1 MSDAAFFDLDNTL
14 IKGSVLFHLGV
25 GMVRHRLV
33 TRREIT
39 RHAWHHVAYRWRGE
53 RSGQVADL
61 RDRALT
67 LGAGLRVAEIVAL
80 SEQVY
85 DERLAARI
93 WDGTRGLAQ
102 GHLDAG
108 EPVWLVTAAPVE
120 LAEIVAGRLG
130 FSGALGTVA
139 EVCDEA
145 WTGQLVGDI
154 LHGQAKADAV
164 QALAQHERLDLDQCA
179 AYSDSINDLPLLKLV
194 GYHTPSTRT
203 TNSAASHAS
212 GAGPSTT
219 SAPHAAPYASPHLSR
234 PRPLLSSQHSCG
246 RRHPL
251 TPSGSSRASPPTHL
265 GRTNDLAWSA
275 RTPKSPRYLHCC
287 KMHKS
292 QDPSDPES
300 SVSTR
305 RATPRKSPGP
315 LGPARTA

>member
-1 MSDAAFFDLDNTL
+1 MGDAAFFDLDNTL

-53 RSGQVADL
+53 RSGQVSDL

-120 LAEIVAGRLG
+120 LAEIIAGRLG

-139 EVCDEA
+139 EVCDGA

-179 AYSDSINDLPLLKLV
+179 AYSDSINDLPLLELV
-194 GYHTPSTRT
+194 GY
-203 TNSAASHAS
+203 
-212 GAGPSTT
+212 
-219 SAPHAAPYASPHLSR
+219 PHAVNPDHQL
-234 PRPLLSSQHSCG
+234 
-246 RRHPL
+246 RRIARERGWPVHDF
-251 TPSGSSRASPPTHL
+251 
-265 GRTNDLAWSA
+265 RT
-275 RTPKSPRYLHCC
+275 
-287 KMHKS
+287 
-292 QDPSDPES
+292 
-300 SVSTR
+300 TR
-305 RATPRKSPGP
+305 RALRIAAPVAAAATVVVTALLWPSAPAHAKRLIARLTSSP
-315 LGPARTA
+315 PATHE